1 MKKVTTTKK
10 INEAITNNLLQ
21 IQKAEVY
28 NKTSGKTET
37 MNIDR
42 FTENFGFL
50 CESGIFMDTIG
61 WHFER
66 DCKKGNYEIEAG
78 RLNSDVEIIVTVYL
92 SVCEGV
98 CRKEVEKVLSVSE
111 EE

>member
-1 MKKVTTTKK
+1 MRKITTAKK

-37 MNIDR
+37 MDTDR
-42 FTENFGFL
+42 FTENFSFL

-66 DCKKGNYEIEAG
+66 DCKTGLYITECG
-78 RLNSDVEIIVTVYL
+78 RMNPDTEIIISVYFGA
-92 SVCEGV
+92 CEDV
-98 CRKEVEKVLSVSE
+98 NVEDIERTLLFIE